1 MNLEST
7 REVEW
12 KEERKNE
19 REESGEKTKGRDR
32 VEWTKMIDWLH
43 PYWNRRSVRVDGTFD
58 GNRVL
63 RCCSWIGC
71 GVSAVDVSVDEV
83 GVVDAVVV
91 SAVNV
96 SVDVVGVV
104 DAVGVVVSAKGIVVS
119 AVGLLVDESSVSA
132 LGVAVVVL
140 SAKVGVVVSTKVGA
154 VVDAVGLAGGVDVD
168 TRFWFSLGKRE
179 VVLSL
184 FDIKVE
190 DWDNELLNTP
200 FNAAPITKI
209 LFNPFNTI
217 WRWLNR

>member
-1 MNLEST
+1 M
-7 REVEW
+7 
-12 KEERKNE
+12 
-19 REESGEKTKGRDR
+19 
-32 VEWTKMIDWLH
+32 
-43 PYWNRRSVRVDGTFD
+43 
-58 GNRVL
+58 
-63 RCCSWIGC
+63 
-71 GVSAVDVSVDEV
+71 

-168 TRFWFSLGKRE
+168 TRF
-179 VVLSL
+179 
-184 FDIKVE
+184 
-190 DWDNELLNTP
+190 
-200 FNAAPITKI
+200 
-209 LFNPFNTI
+209 
-217 WRWLNR
+217 